1 MDGIFL
7 NRRGTGRFWEDIV
20 KSDYYVKKV
29 LAEEIGLAITGQT
42 QANQTGYVKHEDSGG
57 HFTSGATTVL
67 GEIQN
72 LDNRLY
78 KWTNQTDTVV
88 GDKTISGN
96 TETIVGITTV
106 NISGGTVNISGNTSL
121 GGSCNDTLTINSTT
135 TINCNETVNGNV
147 TITGNTTNNGTLTM
161 GSDINLSENKIRGF
175 ADNEQVFSA
184 TENLNGVITERII
197 NIGERKNYLVDIGTG
212 ATKKSYVQ
220 TNGHLVAVPAGF
232 FLNYSNVGDNTL
244 YVVGSAYIDGN
255 MEILGNTTLGNQYN
269 DIVRIC
275 GTTNANGNVN
285 ITGSTKITSNLTV
298 NGNTTIGDST
308 GDTLTLNA
316 GTTAANGTKFD
327 ALKIVDAGDTSSNVR
342 ESWKLV
348 DKAGN
353 QYGNT
358 IKIYKDGSLADVS
371 LVDLHEQP
379 SDWPSGQTYKD
390 GQYLRFDYE
399 VSEGGHDIVYV
410 DVSLMLVESEFASGV
425 TATSAGIVRG
435 VVDPNSQKDTNNN
448 HYLTVGANG
457 FKISGI
463 NEAINKAIT
472 GVTSGLTV
480 VDSPVDKQFVTAV
493 SEEDGIITVSRK
505 QPTFTD
511 ISGKTTPAQHYD
523 VTGAGITSATSK
535 WVNSVSVDT
544 KGHVTGVT
552 STRPTFSDISGRT
565 TDAQHHEVSSTG
577 ADAETGKWVKS
588 IAVDQ
593 YGHITGTTTTQPSF
607 DDIDGNIPVTKLPTG
622 STTQYG
628 IVKVTNGNG
637 LSIDGGVISMASAT
651 TADAGAVTTGA
662 QTFAGDKT
670 FNNNLTVKGN
680 TQLGD
685 ATGDTLTIC
694 GNTTANGGISATT
707 GFWQTSD
714 ERMKLFIDEVNGDL
728 EKIKQIPT
736 KRFYWRTQPDGPLNI
751 GTSAQ
756 KIKDLYPEIVSGD
769 ETLSVDYSKFG
780 IIAIA
785 AIKELTAKVEYLEER
800 LKQLEKN

>member
-1 MDGIFL
+1 MDGIFI

-57 HFTSGATTVL
+57 HFTSGTTTVL
-67 GEIQN
+67 GEVKK
-72 LDNRLY
+72 LDDRLY
-78 KWTNQTDTVV
+78 KWTNQDDTVY
-88 GDKTISGN
+88 GSKTIITYEGNHSLSTPYSEINVGKSGSV
-96 TETIVGITTV
+96 ETRSRIDIANGIYVGTNHEGYRIELDAKLSDIYLHSQYGIKLESSREITIEAKPSILGPATV
-106 NISGGTVNISGNTSL
+106 NINGDVLKVEADLNVSGSTVLGNSCSQTVDLKGKTNIYCGLDVSGVTTFHNDVNISGNTHIS
-121 GGSCNDTLTINSTT
+121 GDTLTI
-135 TINCNETVNGNV
+135 
-147 TITGNTTNNGTLTM
+147 
-161 GSDINLSENKIRGF
+161 K
-175 ADNEQVFSA
+175 
-184 TENLNGVITERII
+184 
-197 NIGERKNYLVDIGTG
+197 
-212 ATKKSYVQ
+212 
-220 TNGHLVAVPAGF
+220 
-232 FLNYSNVGDNTL
+232 
-244 YVVGSAYIDGN
+244 
-255 MEILGNTTLGNQYN
+255 
-269 DIVRIC
+269 
-275 GTTNANGNVN
+275 
-285 ITGSTKITSNLTV
+285 
-298 NGNTTIGDST
+298 
-308 GDTLTLNA
+308 A
-316 GTTAANGTKFD
+316 GTTVEGKFD
-327 ALKIVDAGDTSSNVR
+327 GLLIASATTSGANVR
-342 ESWKLV
+342 AEWKLV

-353 QYGNT
+353 EYGEH
-358 IKIYKDGSLADVS
+358 IKIYKDNSLADVS

-399 VSEGGHDIVYV
+399 DSEGGHDIVYV

-480 VDSPVDKQFVTAV
+480 IDSPVDKQFVTAV

-505 QPTFTD
+505 QPTF
-511 ISGKTTPAQHYD
+511 A
-523 VTGAGITSATSK
+523 
-535 WVNSVSVDT
+535 
-544 KGHVTGVT
+544 
-552 STRPTFSDISGRT
+552 DISGRT
-565 TDAQHHEVSSTG
+565 TDTQHHAVSSTG
-577 ADAETGKWVKS
+577 ATAETGKWVKS

-593 YGHITGTTTTQPSF
+593 YGHITGTTTTQPTF
-607 DDIDGNIPVTKLPTG
+607 DDIAGNIPVTKLPTG

-637 LSIDGGVISMASAT
+637 LSIDAGVISMASAT
-651 TADAGAVTTGA
+651 TAAAGAVTTGA

-670 FNNNLTVKGN
+670 FNNNLTVNGN
-680 TQLGD
+680 TQLGN

-800 LKQLEKN
+800 LKQLENN